1 MNDRF
6 TTCDPVA
13 LDLFL
18 GDKLADVERLVLEEH
33 LESCTACRTQL
44 ESLAAGPELWSEAR
58 DFLSSADDVSALES
72 SDSAGASASS
82 PSCNETARDE
92 LDAVRPEHIRSFLSP
107 TDDPRMLGRFGGYE
121 ITGVIGCGGMGI
133 VLKGLDVALNRYV
146 AIKALAPHL
155 ATSAAARLRFAR
167 EARAAAAVVHENVV
181 AIHAVS
187 EANALPSLV
196 MPYIRGESLQKR
208 LDAHGPLT
216 LVEVLRIGVQTA
228 AGLAAAHAQ
237 GLVHRDIKPANI
249 LLEDGVERL
258 KITDFGLARAAD
270 DASLTRS
277 GVIAGTPQFMSP
289 EQARGEAI
297 DARSDL
303 FSLGSVLYAACTGR
317 APFRAETS
325 YGVLRR
331 ITDDTPR
338 PIRELNPEIPDWLAT
353 TIEVLH
359 AKDASGRFQTADEVS
374 QLFEQCLAHVQQP
387 AAIALPEI
395 LRLPVEAP
403 ARIRGR
409 RTRLWWIGGLAT
421 ALVLLVATSVALR
434 NRSRDDTDTPSDRNT
449 QSAAASDSLAT
460 RWDDGSDQKVLDAET
475 GIGGL
480 ESHAGKDWDD

>member
-1 MNDRF
+1 MSNKN
-6 TTCDPVA
+6 TTCDPDS

-18 GDKLADVERLVLEEH
+18 GDKLADSERLVLEEH
-33 LESCTACRTQL
+33 LETCTACRDRL
-44 ESLAAGPELWSEAR
+44 ESLAAEPGVWSEAR
-58 DFLSSADDVSALES
+58 DFLSSADDVCNP
-72 SDSAGASASS
+72 ASA
-82 PSCNETARDE
+82 NFDGVTASILSHDE
-92 LDAVRPEHIRSFLSP
+92 LEALRPEHIRSFLSP

-121 ITGVIGCGGMGI
+121 ITGVIGCGGMGV

-187 EANALPSLV
+187 EANALPYLV
-196 MPYIRGESLQKR
+196 MPYIRGTSLQKR
-208 LDAHGPLT
+208 LDSRGALT
-216 LVEVLRIGVQTA
+216 ALEVLRIGRQTA

-338 PIRELNPEIPDWLAT
+338 PIRELNPEIPVWLAT
-353 TIEVLH
+353 TIEILH
-359 AKDASGRFQTADEVS
+359 AKDPFGRFQSADEVS

-387 AAIALPEI
+387 TAIPLPES
-395 LRLPVEAP
+395 LRVPVAAP
-403 ARIRGR
+403 AISRDR
-409 RTRLWWIGGLAT
+409 RRLWWIGGISA
-421 ALVLLVATSVALR
+421 ALVVTVASVLVLRDRPHDENNAAFDRDEKSVAT
-434 NRSRDDTDTPSDRNT
+434 P
-449 QSAAASDSLAT
+449 DSLAT
-460 RWDDGSDQKVLDAET
+460 RWNDGSDEKVSEAQTEIEEFEKSVDD
-475 GIGGL
+475 
-480 ESHAGKDWDD
+480 DWDRISNREP